1 MYHISNTAHKIYFTT
16 GEVGG
21 DNGGRVSR
29 NNYKGHMD
37 KRRVKVK
44 AREGGG
50 FGWCGGIV
58 VGEEMQTTVIEQQ

>member
-37 KRRVKVK
+37 KTNG
-44 AREGGG
+44 EGGSK
-50 FGWCGGIV
+50 GGRWV
-58 VGEEMQTTVIEQQ
+58 WLV